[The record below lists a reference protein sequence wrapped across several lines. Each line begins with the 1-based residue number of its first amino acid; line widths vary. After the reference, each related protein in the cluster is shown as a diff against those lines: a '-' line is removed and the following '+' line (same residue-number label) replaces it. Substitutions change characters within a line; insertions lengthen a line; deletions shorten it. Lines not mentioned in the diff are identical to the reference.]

1 MNNNRT
7 SLLVLLFITLSAIF
21 FLSGV
26 DAGNRTVLIG
36 PGFWNIRA
44 PFANVGTQMS
54 LAQLANGKFV
64 IVDTVDVDDEL
75 KGEIDD
81 LTKNGTLMVA
91 VVATHPFHT
100 TYFPSFYA
108 LYPKVPYYGT
118 PRHLKMFPN
127 IPWAGS
133 TYECNIRQM
142 WLPEIHMRI
151 PRGANFVTD
160 GSHFSGIHLFHTAS
174 KTFHI
179 DDTLIIHQPSNDM
192 TFESTLK
199 GSGLFHVGAAPYAF
213 RDWVQKYINEWDF
226 ENIVAAHNGVKLKVA
241 KDAVKTLLNSTLAEL
256 DTLTDTYTKMPSPA
270 DETLFQAM
278 QVHENACVE

>member
-1 MNNNRT
+1 MN
-7 SLLVLLFITLSAIF
+7 LVFLFTLATIF
-21 FLSGV
+21 FLV

-44 PFANVGTQMS
+44 PFENVGTQMS
-54 LAQLANGKFV
+54 LVQLQSGKFV
-64 IVDTVDVDDEL
+64 IVDTVDVDAEL

-100 TYFPSFYA
+100 TYFPAFYA

-118 PRHLKMFPN
+118 PRHLKIQPQ

-151 PRGANFVTD
+151 PRGANFITD

-179 DDTLIIHQPSNDM
+179 DDTLIIHPNNDL

-199 GSGLFHVGAAPYAF
+199 GSGLFHVGEAPYAF
-213 RDWVQKYINEWDF
+213 RDWVQKYIDEWDF
-226 ENIVAAHNGVKLKVA
+226 INIVAAHNGVKLGVA
-241 KDAVKTLLNSTLAEL
+241 KVAVKTLLNNTLAEL
-256 DTLTDTYTKMPSPA
+256 DTLTAEYTKMPSA
-270 DETLFQAM
+270 GDAALFQAM
-278 QVHENACVE
+278 QLHENACVE